1 MDKIY
6 ELRENVVVRGNTL
19 TELEL
24 NCAMFK
30 KVLDMVADDIKN
42 YKEHCIESGLYYSR
56 RITCDVTLINKDYYE
71 EYLEVFPVSIRFT
84 PETKKSKK
92 LFLVGG

>member
-6 ELRENVVVRGNTL
+6 ELRENVIVRGNTL

-24 NCAMFK
+24 DCAMFK
-30 KVLDMVADDIKN
+30 KILNMVADDVKN
-42 YKEHCIESGLYYSR
+42 YKEHAIEQGKYCTR

-71 EYLEVFPVSIRFT
+71 EYLEVFPVSIRFI